1 MENKTT
7 VQKFN
12 RFLNIHK
19 QLYLQT
25 LELLKDVPDEVFKS
39 TPIDNEV
46 MYLGTRVNTINIG
59 GLIRHFVLAEIHWF
73 QAMKEGENGL
83 AIPKPDN
90 ASLLENIADGQE
102 LVEKYKDVFA
112 KGFEILK
119 SYTEEDLN
127 KTVSFMGRKYTVMA
141 FLWITFGH
149 HSYHLGQVDMLM
161 RQNGIYPA
169 EYMEWPNTSTL
180 IG

>member
-1 MENKTT
+1 MENKATI
-7 VQKFN
+7 QEFN
-12 RFLNIHK
+12 RFLSIHE

-25 LELLKDVPDEVFKS
+25 LVLLKDVSEE
-39 TPIDNEV
+39 TYNNIPIDNEV

-73 QAMKEGENGL
+73 QAVKEGNNGL
-83 AIPKPDN
+83 IIPKPDN
-90 ASLLENIADGQE
+90 ASLLKNIPNGQP
-102 LVEKYKDVFA
+102 LVDKYKEVFS

-119 SYTEEDLN
+119 TYTEDDLN
-127 KTVSFMGRKYTVMA
+127 KTVSFMGRTYTVMA

>member
-7 VQKFN
+7 VQEFN

-59 GLIRHFVLAEIHWF
+59 GLNCNLVLAEDHWF
-73 QAMKEGENGL
+73 QAMKERENGL
-83 AIPKPDN
+83 AFPKPDN
-90 ASLLENIADGQE
+90 SSLLDNISDEKE

-112 KGFEILK
+112 KRFEILK
-119 SYTEEDLN
+119 SYTEQELN
-127 KTVSFMGRKYTVMA
+127 KTVSFM
-141 FLWITFGH
+141 
-149 HSYHLGQVDMLM
+149 
-161 RQNGIYPA
+161 
-169 EYMEWPNTSTL
+169 
-180 IG
+180 

>member
-1 MENKTT
+1 M
-7 VQKFN
+7 
-12 RFLNIHK
+12 
-19 QLYLQT
+19 
-25 LELLKDVPDEVFKS
+25 KDGKS
-39 TPIDNEV
+39 
-46 MYLGTRVNTINIG
+46 
-59 GLIRHFVLAEIHWF
+59 
-73 QAMKEGENGL
+73 GL

-102 LVEKYKDVFA
+102 LVEKYKEVFA

-119 SYTEEDLN
+119 TYTEEDLN

>member
-1 MENKTT
+1 MEHKTT
-7 VQKFN
+7 KNEFN
-12 RFLNIHK
+12 RFLSIHE

-25 LELLKDVPDEVFKS
+25 LELLKDVPDEVFNS

-73 QAMKEGENGL
+73 QAMKDGKSGL

-102 LVEKYKDVFA
+102 LVEKYKEVFISLGGMLSKVYRTEVSLEEYLA
-112 KGFEILK
+112 
-119 SYTEEDLN
+119 YTTEETE
-127 KTVSFMGRKYTVMA
+127 KMKSVIKF
-141 FLWITFGH
+141 
-149 HSYHLGQVDMLM
+149 
-161 RQNGIYPA
+161 
-169 EYMEWPNTSTL
+169 
-180 IG
+180 